1 MSLEDLNISLL
12 CLHVFAR
19 MFNEQRKLFYFFAS
33 YCMMGQLLCCCHLL
47 SQLYKSILVSEKV
60 AFLGGEVCAAVLVG
74 VVLPALQVIVVLA
87 SGLRRCC
94 KVEPNCWD
102 LLY

>member
-60 AFLGGEVCAAVLVG
+60 AFFWGGGVCSSISWSSVTSTTSNRSTS
-74 VVLPALQVIVVLA
+74 QW
-87 SGLRRCC
+87 S
-94 KVEPNCWD
+94 
-102 LLY
+102 